1 MASCNVEFDDVN
13 SQDGSHPDL
22 YDDLLNGK
30 FIDFC
35 YIQNL
40 SNDFDV

>member
-13 SQDGSHPDL
+13 SQDGSQPDF

-30 FIDFC
+30 LIDFFD
-35 YIQNL
+35 IQNL
-40 SNDFDV
+40 